1 MTYLT
6 KSLIALIIAGAA
18 LVVGAKT
25 SLAQDTESTETVVVD
40 SVDPLVCGDQGV
52 LQLLSSPGHNG
63 TAHVKRF
70 NLDTGN
76 YDNIGWSIKQHAD
89 HNSMGYS
96 FRDFNGAAINPV
108 DSKVY
113 GTIKGQDQQLNR
125 YLVRFD
131 MDGDF
136 EILAR
141 IGTWVA
147 AGAFDLD
154 GTWYGPAE
162 SGTGGVVIPDA
173 ASLVGYSTMDA
184 FRAAESAPFYEA
196 NGFSFSKPRGD
207 KSAHDIVI
215 VEEESQ
221 KLMIGISDTGVIQ
234 IKNLITGVETQFTG
248 PVDEGLIPG
257 GDYGAAYNFQNEV
270 YASNNNGNGMI
281 WIDWRN
287 ADYENNTIRTVNVF
301 SKTQSTNRNDG
312 LNCIQEK
319 SPLDIP
325 EDINTE
331 PLCDL
336 YDEVDLI
343 PASDS
348 DCVPCP
354 SDPDAG
360 IGILHIHCSVPFDF
374 SMEWDFSCDVESAR
388 YIKIINITPAYVV
401 ASVDMF
407 EAASITEVG
416 NPVTVAGGTSV
427 RLVEGIDFPEITAED
442 EEVFPYLNIFQPVVG
457 EDSLASLEIHMINSS
472 NPVVHSSGSPFYV
485 DCVEAVPCEFDDSLL
500 ATDNACVEPVV
511 EEPVAMCEIGG
522 LEDLTVDDENCDEV
536 EEVANVDNGDSEE
549 DNSTEKEVEEIA
561 VTDKAPETEEE
572 VEEIAITDEAPE
584 TEEKLPR
591 TGGMHLYMVVIALA
605 LLVAGSL
612 LLASSKIRAAHKVI
626 A

>member
-6 KSLIALIIAGAA
+6 KSLIALIIAGAT
-18 LVVGAKT
+18 LVVGAT
-25 SLAQDTESTETVVVD
+25 ASLAQDAESTETVVID

-52 LQLLSSPGHNG
+52 LQLLSSSGHNG
-63 TAHVKRF
+63 TANVKRF

-76 YDNIGWSIKQHAD
+76 YDNIGWSIKQHAN

-113 GTIKGQDQQLNR
+113 GTIKGQDNQSNR
-125 YLVRFD
+125 YFVRFD

-136 EILAR
+136 EILAK

-162 SGTGGVVIPDA
+162 SGTGGVVIPNA
-173 ASLVGYSTMDA
+173 ALLAGYSTMDD
-184 FRAAESAPFYEA
+184 FRTAESTPFFGA
-196 NGFSFSKPRGD
+196 NGFFFSKPRGD

-215 VEEESQ
+215 VEEESE

-234 IKNLITGVETQFTG
+234 IKNLISGVETQFTG

-287 ADYENNTIRTVNVF
+287 ADYENETIRTVNVF

-336 YDEVDLI
+336 YDEVDGIL
-343 PASDS
+343 ASDS

-354 SDPDAG
+354 SDPEAG
-360 IGILHIHCSVPFDF
+360 IGKLHTFCTVPFDF
-374 SMEWDFSCDVESAR
+374 MMIFDFSCEVGDR
-388 YIKIINITPAYVV
+388 YIDIQNITPAHVV

-407 EAASITEVG
+407 EATSITEVG
-416 NPVTVAGGTSV
+416 NPVTVAGGTTV

-457 EDSLASLEIHMINSS
+457 EDSLASLEIYMTNIS
-472 NPVVHSSGSPFYV
+472 NPVIHISGNPFYV

-500 ATDNACVEPVV
+500 ATDDACVEPAV
-511 EEPVAMCEIGG
+511 EEPVAMCEIDG
-522 LEDLTVDDENCDEV
+522 LGTLTADDENCEEA
-536 EEVANVDNGDSEE
+536 EEVVITDGGDSEE
-549 DNSTEKEVEEIA
+549 EAPETEEEA
-561 VTDKAPETEEE
+561 PETEEEAPETEEE
-572 VEEIAITDEAPE
+572 VEEIAITDEVPE
-584 TEEKLPR
+584 TEEELPV
-591 TGGMHLYMVVIALA
+591 TGGMHRYMVAISLA

-612 LLASSKIRAAHKVI
+612 LLASSKIKAAHKVI